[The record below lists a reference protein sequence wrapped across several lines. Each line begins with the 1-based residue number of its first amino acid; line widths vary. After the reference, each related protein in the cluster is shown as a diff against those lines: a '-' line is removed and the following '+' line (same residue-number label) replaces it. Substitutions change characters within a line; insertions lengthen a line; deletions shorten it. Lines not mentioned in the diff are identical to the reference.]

1 MPMLPPSCRTP
12 RRAVRVLAVAA
23 AVLGPAGGVAG
34 LAAGPADARSLT
46 ELRAKLTKETRKL
59 APHSGSYVVDLTS
72 GKELFA
78 RRADRSLSPASN
90 EKLFTTSTALL
101 RFGADGTFSTDARIG
116 ADVAVD
122 DKGVLPGDLYL
133 VGGGDPSLN
142 DVALKALAQQ
152 IVDKTGL
159 TKITGGIVGDESIFD
174 AKRGSFDSGFGP
186 DDDLG
191 GQLGGLTWG
200 HGRATPGGP
209 ATVAAARLQF
219 FLTKLKVKVTKAA
232 RTGLLTSAPGGA
244 GATLGTAVSPP
255 MATLAA
261 ITNQP
266 SDNFYA
272 ETLLKDLGAREGTAG
287 TTAAG
292 VQVVRA
298 QLGGDGL
305 VPPPTIVDGSGL
317 SRSDHATPR
326 QIVTLLRSMQNSP
339 VASAFGASLAVPGRV
354 GTLAGRMRGTA
365 ADGRCQAKTG
375 TLHRVSALSGYCR
388 TVTNHLIAFSFLEN
402 DMDALSAKAVED
414 RMVPAIVSYRP

>member
-1 MPMLPPSCRTP
+1 MPMLPTARRTP
-12 RRAVRVLAVAA
+12 RRAVRLLLAVATL
-23 AVLGPAGGVAG
+23 VPAGG

-46 ELRAKLTKETRKL
+46 ELRAKLTKESRKL

-72 GKELFA
+72 GRELFR

-116 ADVAVD
+116 ADAAVD
-122 DKGVLPGDLYL
+122 AQGVLDGDLYL

-142 DVALKALAQQ
+142 DVALKGLAQR
-152 IVDKTGL
+152 IVDRTGL
-159 TKITGGIVGDESIFD
+159 KSITGAVVGDESLFD
-174 AKRGSFDSGFGP
+174 AKRGSFDSGFAP

-209 ATVAAARLQF
+209 ATVAAGRLAF
-219 FLTKLKVKVTKAA
+219 FLGKLKVKVAKAA
-232 RTGLLTSAPGGA
+232 RTGLVADAPGGP

-272 ETLLKDLGAREGTAG
+272 ETLLKDLGAHAGTAG
-287 TTAAG
+287 TTTAG

-298 QLGGDGL
+298 QLGTEGI

-317 SRSDHATPR
+317 SRSDRASPR
-326 QIVTLLRSMQNSP
+326 QIVTLLRTMQTST
-339 VASAFGASLAVPGRV
+339 VSTAFIGSLAVPGRI

-402 DMDALSAKAVED
+402 DMDATTAKAVED